1 MGPRFSTTDTLI
13 GTLPPALQKDLDRLS
28 AKNIPTD
35 VVFEQGLKV
44 LGLQ

>member
-1 MGPRFSTTDTLI
+1 MAKDGNI
-13 GTLPPALQKDLDRLS
+13 GPALQKDLDRLS

-35 VVFEQGLKV
+35 VVFEQGLKI